1 MDILEQLYYQ
11 NDINFDVVEDA
22 IFDRFLN
29 DFEKAIDSTLNFMNC
44 YTSEIRFLNL
54 KYGYIY
60 NSKYCKL
67 FFDILSKYDYNMR
80 CELKDTIFE
89 LSHLKYPF
97 FNKKSINKYLNSPVI
112 QDISY
117 NGRNKFTIYSDK
129 FGKFSFKLASFYLKN
144 NKEITKYI
152 ETRQI
157 GNRCHQNTYFISN
170 VMPDFYSITSLCF
183 RYFEGY
189 FHHSYTYNMDS
200 NEIIDLCYN
209 IIMDKDQ
216 YDKIFLPDEVSII
229 KNSLIQEQL
238 NIVEEKSNQDY
249 DRCELLK
256 IALYKEYL
264 RSINYDGD
272 LESAPSVKQLIL
284 N

>member
-11 NDINFDVVEDA
+11 NEINFNDVEDE
-22 IFDRFLN
+22 IFDKFLN
-29 DFEKAIDSTLNFMNC
+29 KFEKAINFKFNYVDC
-44 YTSEIRFLNL
+44 DTSELKFLNL
-54 KYGYIY
+54 KCKYIY
-60 NSKYCKL
+60 TSKFCKL
-67 FFDILSKYDYNMR
+67 FFDILSNYKYNMR
-80 CELKDTIFE
+80 SELKDTIYE

-117 NGRNKFTIYSDK
+117 NGRSKFTIYSDK

-152 ETRQI
+152 ATRQI
-157 GNRCHQNTYFISN
+157 GNRCHHNTYFISK
-170 VMPDFYSITSLCF
+170 VMPDFYSITSLCS

-216 YDKIFLPDEVSII
+216 YDKIFLPDELSII
-229 KNSLIQEQL
+229 KNSLIDV
-238 NIVEEKSNQDY
+238 NY
-249 DRCELLK
+249 LK
-256 IALYKEYL
+256 
-264 RSINYDGD
+264 
-272 LESAPSVKQLIL
+272 
-284 N
+284 